1 MPGHRHLRSEQ
12 VVAGIQA
19 ALQAGA
25 FTADAVALEARKAAD
40 TDPSSVA
47 TNCAA
52 ANDEPGQVGSL
63 TEQRLTHLPSDTR
76 PLPTMTPYDQLLGRS
91 KETS

>member
-1 MPGHRHLRSEQ
+1 MSTKIDR
-12 VVAGIQA
+12 IQA

-40 TDPSSVA
+40 TNTLSTISGRRGSPDDKPVL
-47 TNCAA
+47 
-52 ANDEPGQVGSL
+52 VRSL

-76 PLPTMTPYDQLLGRS
+76 PLPTVSGYDQLLGRS